1 MLTIVPI
8 ELHVGNVLL
17 LLYTLFEC
25 RSILI
30 WLFSFKKV
38 CLCLISLTVR
48 AANMFYFCFSFI
60 RWVLTFYVYFYS
72 IQLHV
77 GPVELDALQENLS
90 NDIFAE
96 NPNCHCLQ
104 LPERSITVCS
114 LSNSLILQSC
124 SYDCHYVNVM
134 VLLDCRLYMVILLCS
149 YKSINIMFH
158 YCVLYV
164 QIELYARQCFVHFVW
179 MSIYL
184 NLVVQFWESLP
195 FS

>member
-1 MLTIVPI
+1 M
-8 ELHVGNVLL
+8 
-17 LLYTLFEC
+17 
-25 RSILI
+25 
-30 WLFSFKKV
+30 
-38 CLCLISLTVR
+38 
-48 AANMFYFCFSFI
+48 
-60 RWVLTFYVYFYS
+60 
-72 IQLHV
+72 HV

-114 LSNSLILQSC
+114 LSNSLILHSC

-184 NLVVQFWESLP
+184 NCVVQFWESLSLVNV
-195 FS
+195 FNCKSGNHVLVLRFFHFLSFNISCIFFFLNSVFHDGDD